1 LQKDY
6 VDQLTSVKAELDLML
21 NSILTVKEECKRR
34 TNMNLEQVVENKQIE
49 QQFAQAKEKALKLI
63 VKVDDFEKNVNR
75 MLEDQKKTLVDKFKI

>member
-1 LQKDY
+1 LQKNY

-63 VKVDDFEKNVNR
+63 VEVDDFEKNVNR